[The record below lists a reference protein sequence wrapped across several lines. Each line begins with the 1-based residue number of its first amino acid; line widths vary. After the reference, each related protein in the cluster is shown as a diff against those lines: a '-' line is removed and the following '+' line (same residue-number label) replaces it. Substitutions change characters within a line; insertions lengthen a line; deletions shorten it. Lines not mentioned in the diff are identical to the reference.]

1 MEDSVQGVLGMKWNV
16 EDDTIQI
23 SINQRSMSEK
33 VTKRIVLSVVNGV
46 YDPLGLLAPYII
58 RAKIL
63 LRKIWAHEPKLDWD
77 DEFPKGIE
85 AEWKD
90 FIKDLQY
97 VHNLDFTRAATPSDA
112 VGKPMLVIFADG
124 SGQAYGTVA
133 YLQWKLTSRMFSTH
147 ILSAKSRIAPVKL
160 IDTVR
165 LELSGST
172 LASRLQSNILAESA
186 MEIERVLHL
195 IDGEIVKAML
205 HRESYGFNTFVGNRL
220 GEIQKNKLPSE

>member
-1 MEDSVQGVLGMKWNV
+1 
-16 EDDTIQI
+16 
-23 SINQRSMSEK
+23 MSEK

-77 DEFPKGIE
+77 DELPKAIE

-112 VGKPMLVIFADG
+112 VGKPILVIFAEG
-124 SGQAYGTVA
+124 SGQA
-133 YLQWKLTSRMFSTH
+133 F
-147 ILSAKSRIAPVKL
+147 
-160 IDTVR
+160 DT
-165 LELSGST
+165 
-172 LASRLQSNILAESA
+172 
-186 MEIERVLHL
+186 
-195 IDGEIVKAML
+195 
-205 HRESYGFNTFVGNRL
+205 
-220 GEIQKNKLPSE
+220 